1 MISLYYSAAQDPSK
15 PKTDECYF
23 WRTTGCIY
31 GENCRNRH
39 VKEHKGIDKKKWHI
53 VS

>member
-1 MISLYYSAAQDPSK
+1 MTAPA
-15 PKTDECYF
+15 DECYF

-39 VKEHKGIDKKKWHI
+39 IKENKGIDKKKWH
-53 VS
+53 VLS